1 MSPTPERGEPVG
13 VRTLIAIVV
22 ILAILGIAGWLVFAN
37 TPGPTNG
44 GRTPVPAGA
53 P

>member
-1 MSPTPERGEPVG
+1 MG
-13 VRTLIAIVV
+13 VRTLIVIVV
-22 ILAILGIAGWLVFAN
+22 ILAILGVAGWLVFSN
-37 TPGPTNG
+37 TAGSTNG